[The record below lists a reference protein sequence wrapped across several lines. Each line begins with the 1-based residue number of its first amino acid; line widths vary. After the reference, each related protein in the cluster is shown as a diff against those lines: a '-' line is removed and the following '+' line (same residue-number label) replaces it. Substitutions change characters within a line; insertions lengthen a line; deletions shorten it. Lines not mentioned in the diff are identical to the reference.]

1 MRLTLTKILL
11 AFALLASGN
20 VVANIDGD
28 HQETPSRIE
37 IIYDQTTETLTASIV
52 NASLNNIAAKLQES
66 LGIEMLMLEPDNEL
80 YTEPNNSFQFD
91 ELAVDNAINAILKDY
106 NHKITYSKFA
116 GNLEIKSIFIAP
128 YGNAVE
134 SNATRAN
141 LSLPARQRALAAIEF
156 PPIQRNKPGSI
167 YVPRDSDDE
176 VPYSKGEYEGIP
188 ISYVADEL
196 LIRINPGSSIDSRIR
211 ALDKIVKKYGGVLAA
226 RLHRLKYFKA
236 RFPAGSDIF
245 LLKDELLALDF
256 VEAAE
261 PNYIASIENHD
272 NNLSAEHEANNSDT
286 AINIAEY
293 WHLRAI
299 NATDRVDADYGR
311 AKIAIIDTGINK
323 SIRELNGSVVDI
335 IDLIAG
341 DNIAEDDH
349 GHGTAMAVLVK
360 QVNANAI
367 IHSIKVADS
376 NGIATYS
383 DIADGIFH
391 ALDRKIDVISLSLGG
406 YSPSQILQD
415 AVQYA
420 HTQGVSVVAAA
431 GNQGYQNVSFY
442 PAAYANVIAVA
453 STSIDE
459 QPSEFS
465 NQGEFVDI
473 SAPGED
479 VQLTIDGVLQQR
491 TGTSAAAALVAGAA
505 LRLAAYQPDQLPA
518 QRAGRL
524 FEAARDLPP
533 TGKDLSTGYGLVN
546 LAAAIELEAPIDD
559 YDEEFQELPGYLN
572 PIDGQQLARI
582 MDYHPGDVTEWL
594 DLNDQFS
601 ADDAYSKV
609 CDSNTTPYATPL
621 LNGTILVI
629 QDDDGRYSIG
639 VGEFDCTDKD
649 SYSNDDHLRIY
660 VFAGIVE
667 NLQVGDHEDL
677 NVLADA
683 STLDKNAS
691 FDFIDTDRHGIS
703 GSSEYDGYEWT
714 ETFGN
719 SAQSFLTSSIQ
730 TVIKNQLNKSPSHLL
745 YSEDSYYWDV
755 NQSKLTADSQR
766 GTSNKKPL
774 ILIHGW
780 QGTDDKWATTLL
792 QQNEVQA
799 WWQLAEGHDKSVLLE
814 EDDFNAIERGNQHS
828 SYFELNNLHD
838 DYAIYRFRY
847 PTGRSNEYNAARLSE
862 LILNHPDLQDSES
875 PISIIGHSTG
885 GLLAKYAMLGYGS
898 VDSIND
904 KVERV
909 ITLATPHRGSIS
921 ANDYDRSTGSNDEI
935 PITSSVPFSSELF
948 NTAVRIGQFFADYNL
963 ETDGAIDL
971 AWDGA
976 WEEEIF
982 GEVVPRIRKGTSTGL
997 YAPNTKL
1004 QQLNEE
1010 LLSQTT
1016 IHDKFIFYTGY
1027 VEEEGV
1033 RAGIEIIGSGTTDY
1047 IDCIGTAVVDN
1058 GGITLAV
1065 CGLVAAYKT
1074 VENYYGSN
1082 RGPNKNFKT
1091 SFAGAT
1097 LSYLGSRSNDLY
1109 YGWRSDS
1116 VVTIQSGL
1124 LFAEDEPITGLA
1136 LPDSS
1141 NLFVTSGSRRIFYDR
1156 DHSQMRESIDG
1167 DYQDDVLL
1175 LQIKRDVEKDMT
1187 ASSPDKLLLDL
1198 ELSPSTAAANE
1209 QVTVNGTI
1217 SYANGYYP
1225 LRVNEVTTIK
1235 SRHDGREW
1243 PVYSNEIS
1251 DWRFSKNIQAP
1262 AQSSYIDV
1270 TLTDSYGLEV
1280 TESIYITIDNSGDN
1294 DGGGDTGGGDSSDA
1308 ELSLEVYYPNDDDAV
1323 ITVRYGSEDL
1333 GPYVLLEFDDSQSET
1348 ILRAGT
1354 VNLNISRR
1362 DESYYATVTIEEFD
1376 GTDLASEQILVLSRY
1391 IDNYD
1396 DINNELIFTTISS
1409 TTNIKRD
1416 ESFNLGWSYGGA
1428 CGKAVAFYLYQDDSL
1443 ASQYSDGDIYDI
1455 TRDPEICRD
1464 GRASITLRNPA
1475 GSRYTL
1481 RAYYDDDDNDDTIEG
1496 SALGVSSSFDIVDS
1510 NDAPIVLNN
1519 PDIFAYTGGDSS
1531 GQVEAVDLNEDSL
1544 SYSVLEQPASGS
1556 VSVSAS
1562 GEVTYSAGEDTGE
1575 YIFGIEVSDGESATP
1590 VYGIATVEDSEGIDG
1605 WRQVLDLHAFTRNS
1619 SRMDYID
1626 LDIEQGFIYAAGDD
1640 PEGGYLKKY
1649 SMDGSYVKK
1658 VPILIDTDDLPFAS
1672 LDDLRLGILDA
1683 AESRVVVGHSWRGIE
1698 VYGLDLDFQ
1707 WNVCKEHDRFSC
1719 DVDNLSGYAIDA
1731 VIGDSYVFVGV
1742 EGSRELWRYDLFDG
1756 RNSVIPFLG
1765 DSENIDEDA
1774 NYNRLFYKAN
1784 NYFGLIAGSE
1794 GSEYDGNDY
1803 SKEEV
1808 YWWGVDTR
1816 NDNLEYDYRKRIYGA
1831 ITALFATSDYIFAG
1845 DESGKVTMIYY
1856 DTYEKTKCE
1865 SDKFTGIYTKYGVD
1879 RVASITD
1886 LWADSSTIY
1895 ATSQDGNIYFLDYNC
1910 NVTDSIDTGTALTA
1924 IAMEMGEIVVSDEKG
1939 HIKKFSPNHIPS
1951 VQLRSS
1957 SEAMVGAEILVSA
1970 TAGDPDGDTLSYA
1983 WSLPRRPSGSST
1995 QLNSANTDSTTF
2007 IPDKLGEYE
2016 VKLTVSDGISR
2027 VDTSIVI
2034 NVAGNSVPQDS
2045 EQYFEAPSNSIISD
2059 TIVINDADAEDT
2071 HTITIVDDADNGEFY
2086 LLADNKFSYNP
2097 DTNFIGSD
2105 LVELSATDDA
2115 GTSGT
2120 IKLNFSIQ
2128 NRLPYVQSQSFTV
2141 TSGNSFTGQLLGYDD
2156 DGGSLS
2162 FNITSNPTKGSLE
2175 ANAAG
2180 VFTYTANANLLASS
2194 DAFSFNVHDGY
2205 DWAASAATI
2214 SISILEADSDNDGIV
2229 NSSDNCPTTPNS
2241 AQGNIDGDSMGDACD
2256 DDMDGDGYVN
2266 SADAFPIDPSE
2277 WLDTDGDLIGNNA
2290 DTDDDGDTMPDDYE
2304 RDNGLDPLDPA
2315 DANQDADGDGD
2326 SNLEE
2331 YAQGTDLNDASD
2343 YYQLT
2348 LILISASA
2356 NAELESGA
2364 SASFEVSAS
2373 SNTATVGAYQLTTI
2387 ANPSIGY
2394 LEYADGKYITY
2405 RPEVGALGDD
2415 SFSVALSYNNRTSN
2429 ALSFNV
2435 SIIDADPDGDGLLTS
2450 EDNCPAIAN
2459 SDQADL
2465 DADAIGDVCDDD
2477 IDGDTYANSDDA
2489 FPRDPSEWFD
2499 TDGDSIGNNTD
2510 EDDDGDGMPDD
2521 YENDNGLDPLDDADA
2536 ELDADGDGD
2545 NNLYEYTQGTDPNDA
2560 DDFYQLSLQLLSGD
2574 LSAELAWDR
2583 QLSFEFSV
2591 SSSTDTIGAYEFTEL
2606 SSPQGGALSYPQDS
2620 DHIVYS
2626 ANGEF
2631 VGIDS
2636 FTLALAYTGKTSNAL
2651 EFSLDIYDPD
2661 PDLDGVRVEDDNCP
2675 AVANS
2680 DQADLDADA
2689 IGDLCD
2695 DDIDGDTYAN
2705 NADAFPRDPSEW
2717 FDTDGD
2723 SIGNNTDEDD
2733 DGDGM
2738 PDDYE
2743 NDNGLDPLDD
2753 ADAEL
2758 DADGDGDNNLYEYTQ
2773 GTDPTDADDF
2783 YQLSL
2788 QLLSGNNPSAELAW
2802 DRQLSFE
2809 FSVSSSTDNIGD
2821 YEFTELSS
2829 PQGGT
2834 LSYPED
2840 LSHIVY
2846 TANGE
2851 FVGNDSFSLALTYT
2865 SKTSNALEFSLDIY
2879 DPDPDLDGVRVED
2892 DNCPTVANSEQLDL
2906 DQDGLGDLCDDD
2918 IDGDTYANSDD
2929 AFPYDASE
2937 WLDTDGD
2944 SIGNNT
2950 DTDDDGDGMPDEYEV
2965 ANGLD
2970 QLDAADA
2977 DLDADGD
2984 GDNNLYEYTQGTDPN
2999 DADDFYQLSLQLL
3012 SGDLSAELAWDRQ
3025 LSFEFSVSSSTDT
3038 IGTYEFTELS
3048 SPQGGTLSY
3057 PQDLSHIVYT
3067 ANGDFVG
3074 VDSFSLALTYTSKTS
3089 NKLEFSLYIY
3099 DPDPD
3104 LDGVRV
3110 EDDNCPA
3117 VANSEQLDLDTDG
3130 LGDLCDDDI
3139 DGDTYAN
3146 ADDAFPYDSSEWLD
3160 TDSDGIGNNA
3170 DTDDDGDGMPDDYE
3184 FANGLNPL
3192 DPSDAELD
3200 SDGDGDSNLYEYT
3213 HGTDLN
3219 DDSSVYLLTLESL
3232 APDNSIE
3239 LAASITATF
3248 EYAITSSTDSVG
3260 DYDFYEVVA
3269 PTGGS
3274 LSYNE
3279 GKYIHYKSASNF
3291 FDLDKFTLALS
3302 YAGKLS
3308 NELEFTISV
3317 YDDDSDRD
3325 GIVSPGDNCP
3335 SVANA
3340 EQQDLDADGLGDACD
3355 DDIDGDGFSNSDEIA
3370 IGSDP
3375 ESAYSIIALLELLEG
3390 WNLIGIHAERAI
3402 ATSAL
3407 PAEILL
3413 VQTIDSNGNELGW
3426 ARDEEVAN
3434 SSLLQSLAAGRSY
3447 WIKAEADIAWQY
3459 PAAAELNAGAISLQD
3474 GSNYLGGY
3482 SGNLNEI
3489 LPSSKMLIAW
3499 AYINQGWY
3507 AYSTSSDTMDDL
3519 ASNGVPALSSISPND
3534 GIIVMLGSADELAPS
3549 DPSISAIDDDL
3560 GAEPTIDLF
3569 YCTSDAND
3577 RSAYLELAWS
3587 DADANAA
3594 NIYWYASS
3602 TSDPIITDT
3611 DTTSME
3617 FDYSSEPGDSY
3628 TASASVI
3635 DAEGNSASADCVVE
3649 FYQEQSASAASLASA
3664 LNATSATASLAE
3676 ALNPQ
3681 LQAEAGDGQVILQWQ
3696 SQSGYTYDLYRSA
3709 NQYCNWANYSICAQA
3724 RLYPQITPPL
3734 IDSPLLNN
3742 TKYYYELW
3750 ASSGGQFSAS
3760 YAISTTPEAAQP
3772 ELDDDTELN
3781 LSLGLVAQYQFTTD
3795 YADSSGNGWDA
3806 LPGGDSSIDDGH
3818 LLLNSTSN
3826 NSWLQLPAT
3835 ILDQADDFTI
3845 SAWLLL
3851 DNSSSRFST
3860 QNNYSLISAANA
3872 EEPEA
3877 LALLYAK
3884 ASGNNEAYWQ
3894 LTIDGSEQS
3903 AIAYDGAIAA
3913 SQWHHLVITR
3923 STDKLQLFIDG
3934 ELIEDPS
3941 TITSEPLSIDASG
3954 LIVGQLQTCLGNC
3967 FAANSAWLG
3976 AIDDLRFY
3984 NRALTPPEVEELFQ
3998 DRNAR

>member
-1 MRLTLTKILL
+1 M
-11 AFALLASGN
+11 
-20 VVANIDGD
+20 
-28 HQETPSRIE
+28 
-37 IIYDQTTETLTASIV
+37 
-52 NASLNNIAAKLQES
+52 
-66 LGIEMLMLEPDNEL
+66 
-80 YTEPNNSFQFD
+80 
-91 ELAVDNAINAILKDY
+91 
-106 NHKITYSKFA
+106 
-116 GNLEIKSIFIAP
+116 
-128 YGNAVE
+128 
-134 SNATRAN
+134 
-141 LSLPARQRALAAIEF
+141 
-156 PPIQRNKPGSI
+156 
-167 YVPRDSDDE
+167 
-176 VPYSKGEYEGIP
+176 
-188 ISYVADEL
+188 
-196 LIRINPGSSIDSRIR
+196 
-211 ALDKIVKKYGGVLAA
+211 
-226 RLHRLKYFKA
+226 
-236 RFPAGSDIF
+236 
-245 LLKDELLALDF
+245 
-256 VEAAE
+256 
-261 PNYIASIENHD
+261 
-272 NNLSAEHEANNSDT
+272 
-286 AINIAEY
+286 
-293 WHLRAI
+293 
-299 NATDRVDADYGR
+299 
-311 AKIAIIDTGINK
+311 
-323 SIRELNGSVVDI
+323 
-335 IDLIAG
+335 
-341 DNIAEDDH
+341 
-349 GHGTAMAVLVK
+349 
-360 QVNANAI
+360 
-367 IHSIKVADS
+367 
-376 NGIATYS
+376 
-383 DIADGIFH
+383 
-391 ALDRKIDVISLSLGG
+391 
-406 YSPSQILQD
+406 
-415 AVQYA
+415 
-420 HTQGVSVVAAA
+420 
-431 GNQGYQNVSFY
+431 
-442 PAAYANVIAVA
+442 
-453 STSIDE
+453 
-459 QPSEFS
+459 
-465 NQGEFVDI
+465 
-473 SAPGED
+473 
-479 VQLTIDGVLQQR
+479 QQR

-505 LRLAAYQPDQLPA
+505 LRLAADQPDQLPA

-1141 NLFVTSGSRRIFYDR
+1141 NLFVISGSRRIFYDR

-1175 LQIKRDVEKDMT
+1175 PQIKRDVEKDMT

-1225 LRVNEVTTIK
+1225 LRVNEVTTIR

-1280 TESIYITIDNSGDN
+1280 AESIYINIDNSGDN
-1294 DGGGDTGGGDSSDA
+1294 DGGGDTGGGGDSDNNGDY
-1308 ELSLEVYYPNDDDAV
+1308 LDYDYYYPNETEV
-1323 ITVRYGSEDL
+1323 TVSGSYGGGNDYFVYFKIGNTASYRRLINGTFNVTKSRPTENAE
-1333 GPYVLLEFDDSQSET
+1333 YAILEIRHSDNKT
-1348 ILRAGT
+1348 ILASTTFLVRKEY
-1354 VNLNISRR
+1354 VSPDEDFDNNLSFTNI
-1362 DESYYATVTIEEFD
+1362 
-1376 GTDLASEQILVLSRY
+1376 
-1391 IDNYD
+1391 N
-1396 DINNELIFTTISS
+1396 SS
-1409 TTNIKRD
+1409 TNIKRNL
-1416 ESFNLGWSYGGA
+1416 SFPFFWSYAGS
-1428 CGKAVAFYLYQDDSL
+1428 CGTAVAFYLYQNGSLVSKDSKGRPDDVTRRNNVCDKGDGVTL
-1443 ASQYSDGDIYDI
+1443 SQS
-1455 TRDPEICRD
+1455 
-1464 GRASITLRNPA
+1464 A
-1475 GSRYTL
+1475 GSNYTL
-1481 RAYYDDDDNDDTIEG
+1481 HAHYDTDDDDSSMEG
-1496 SALGVSSSFDIVDS
+1496 EPLGISSIFDIVEN

-1519 PDIFAYTGGDSS
+1519 PDIFAYTGGEGN
-1531 GQVEAVDLNEDSL
+1531 GQVEAVDLNGDVL

-1556 VSVSAS
+1556 VSVSSS
-1562 GEVTYSAGEDTGE
+1562 GGVTYLAGEEPGE
-1575 YIFGIEVSDGESATP
+1575 YVFGIEVYDGESATP
-1590 VYGIATVEDSEGIDG
+1590 VYGIATVADSANIDG
-1605 WRQVLDLHAFTRNS
+1605 WRQAFDIHAFTRNKD
-1619 SRMDYID
+1619 MDYID

-1640 PEGGYLKKY
+1640 DDDDFEGAYLKKY
-1649 SMDGSYVKK
+1649 SMDGSLVKQ
-1658 VPILIDTDDLPFAS
+1658 VPILPREDNGLPYW
-1672 LDDLRLGILDA
+1672 RLGGLNMPVLDV
-1683 AESRVVVGHSWRGIE
+1683 AENRVVVGHTIEGIE
-1698 VYGLDLDFQ
+1698 VFDLDLNRQ
-1707 WNVCKEHDRFSC
+1707 WNICGSGHDYLGSC
-1719 DVDNLSGYAIDA
+1719 TYGPLPNNPIDV
-1731 VIGDSYVFVGV
+1731 VIGEGYVYVAV
-1742 EGSRELWRYDLFDG
+1742 NESRELIRYDLADG
-1756 RNSVIPFLG
+1756 DNSFVPFWK
-1765 DSENIDEDA
+1765 DNYNIDEDA
-1774 NYNRLFYKAN
+1774 EYLRLFYKVN
-1784 NYFGLIAGSE
+1784 NFSSQDWGLIAGS
-1794 GSEYDGNDY
+1794 GY
-1803 SKEEV
+1803 KEQEI
-1808 YWWGVDTR
+1808 YWWGREEGSSKGDYY
-1816 NDNLEYDYRKRIYGA
+1816 YDKPLRVEMDDDV
-1831 ITALFATSDYIFAG
+1831 TSVFATIDYIFAG
-1845 DESGKVTMIYY
+1845 DYTGKVTIVNY
-1856 DTYEKTKCE
+1856 DTSKNSKCDSGYFTK
-1865 SDKFTGIYTKYGVD
+1865 DYVTG
-1879 RVASITD
+1879 
-1886 LWADSSTIY
+1886 LWADSSIIY
-1895 ATSQDGNIYFLDYNC
+1895 AAAADGNIYFLDYNC

-1924 IAMEMGEIVVSDEKG
+1924 IAMEMGEIVVSDEDG
-1939 HIKKFSPNHIPS
+1939 HIKKFTPNHIPS

-1957 SEAMVGAEILVSA
+1957 SEAMIDAEILVSA

-1983 WSLPRRPSGSST
+1983 WSLPRKPSGSTTQINST
-1995 QLNSANTDSTTF
+1995 NTDSITF
-2007 IPDKLGEYE
+2007 IPDELGEYE
-2016 VKLTVSDGISR
+2016 VKLTVSDGITS

-2105 LVELSATDDA
+2105 LVELSVTDDA

-2128 NRLPYVQSQSFTV
+2128 NRLPYLQSQSFTV

-2162 FNITSNPTKGSLE
+2162 FNITSNPAKGSLE

-2180 VFTYTANANLLASS
+2180 VFTYTANSDLLASS
-2194 DAFSFNVHDGY
+2194 DAFSFNVYDGY

-2229 NSSDNCPTTPNS
+2229 NSADNCPTTPNS
-2241 AQGNIDGDSMGDACD
+2241 AQGDSDNDTIGDACD
-2256 DDMDGDGYVN
+2256 DDIDGDGYLN
-2266 SADAFPIDPSE
+2266 SADAFPIDPNE
-2277 WLDTDGDLIGNNA
+2277 WLDTDGDLIGNNS

-2304 RDNGLDPLDPA
+2304 SDNGLDPLDPS
-2315 DANQDADGDGD
+2315 DATADADGDGD

-2331 YAQGTDLNDASD
+2331 YAQGTDPKDASD

-2348 LILISASA
+2348 LNLISASA
-2356 NAELESGA
+2356 DAELEAGA

-2373 SNTATVGAYQLTTI
+2373 SNTATVGDYQFT
-2387 ANPSIGY
+2387 AVASPNIGY

-2477 IDGDTYANSDDA
+2477 IDGDTYANADDA
-2489 FPRDPSEWFD
+2489 FPYDSSEWLD
-2499 TDGDSIGNNTD
+2499 TDSDGIGNNTD
-2510 EDDDGDGMPDD
+2510 EDDDGDGMPDT
-2521 YENDNGLDPLDDADA
+2521 YEVANNLDPLNAADA

-2545 NNLYEYTQGTDPNDA
+2545 SNLYEYTQGTDPNDA

-2574 LSAELAWDR
+2574 TSAELAWDR

-2606 SSPQGGALSYPQDS
+2606 SSPQGGTLSYPEDLS
-2620 DHIVYS
+2620 HIVYT

-2636 FTLALAYTGKTSNAL
+2636 FTLALAYAGKTSNAL

-2675 AVANS
+2675 TVANS
-2680 DQADLDADA
+2680 EQLDLDADGL
-2689 IGDLCD
+2689 GDLCD

-2705 NADAFPRDPSEW
+2705 DADAFPRDPSEW
-2717 FDTDGD
+2717 LDTDGD
-2723 SIGNNTDEDD
+2723 SIGNNTDTDD
-2733 DGDGM
+2733 DGDTM
-2738 PDDYE
+2738 PDVYE
-2743 NDNGLDPLDD
+2743 LANDLDPLDPS
-2753 ADAEL
+2753 DAEL

-2773 GTDPTDADDF
+2773 GTDPNDADDF
-2783 YQLSL
+2783 YLLTL
-2788 QLLSGNNPSAELAW
+2788 QLLSGDTSAELAW

-2834 LSYPED
+2834 LSYPQD
-2840 LSHIVY
+2840 SDHIVY
-2846 TANGE
+2846 TANGD
-2851 FVGNDSFSLALTYT
+2851 FVGIDSFSLALAYT
-2865 SKTSNALEFSLDIY
+2865 GKTSDAIEFSLDIY

-2918 IDGDTYANSDD
+2918 IDGDTYANADD
-2929 AFPYDASE
+2929 AFPRDPTE
-2937 WLDTDGD
+2937 WVDTDGD
-2944 SIGNNT
+2944 LIGNNA
-2950 DTDDDGDGMPDEYEV
+2950 DTDDDGDGMPDDYEV
-2965 ANGLD
+2965 ANNFDPLNPY
-2970 QLDAADA
+2970 DA

-2984 GDNNLYEYTQGTDPN
+2984 GDSNLYEYTQGTDPN

-3012 SGDLSAELAWDRQ
+3012 SGDTSAELAWDRQ
-3025 LSFEFSVSSSTDT
+3025 LSFEFSVSSSTDN
-3038 IGTYEFTELS
+3038 IGDYEFTELS

-3057 PQDLSHIVYT
+3057 PQDSNYIVYT
-3067 ANGDFVG
+3067 ANGEFVG
-3074 VDSFSLALTYTSKTS
+3074 IDGFTLALAYTGKTS
-3089 NKLEFSLYIY
+3089 NALEFSLDIY

-3110 EDDNCPA
+3110 GADNCPD
-3117 VANSEQLDLDTDG
+3117 VANSDQVDNDSDG
-3130 LGDLCDDDI
+3130 FGDHCDDNI
-3139 DGDTYAN
+3139 DGDDYPN
-3146 ADDAFPYDSSEWLD
+3146 ESDAFPYDSSEWLD
-3160 TDSDGIGNNA
+3160 TDSDGIGNNT

-3184 FANGLNPL
+3184 LANGLDPL
-3192 DPSDAELD
+3192 DPSDADLD

-3213 HGTDLN
+3213 HSTDLN

-3274 LSYNE
+3274 LSYSE
-3279 GKYIHYKSASNF
+3279 GKYIHYKSANDF
-3291 FDLDKFTLALS
+3291 FALDKFTLALS
-3302 YAGKLS
+3302 YSGKLS
-3308 NELEFTISV
+3308 NEIEFAISV
-3317 YDDDSDRD
+3317 YDDDSDKD

-3340 EQQDLDADGLGDACD
+3340 EQEDLDADGLGDACD

-3390 WNLIGIHAERAI
+3390 WNLIGIHSEQALP
-3402 ATSAL
+3402 TSAL

-3447 WIKAEADIAWQY
+3447 WIKAEAAITWQY
-3459 PAAAELNAGAISLQD
+3459 PAAAELNPDAISLQD
-3474 GSNYLGGY
+3474 GSNYIGGY
-3482 SGNLNEI
+3482 SGNLNAI
-3489 LPSSKMLIAW
+3489 LPSSDMLIAW

-3507 AYSTSSDTMDDL
+3507 AYSTSSETMDDL
-3519 ASNGVPALSSISPND
+3519 ASNGVQALSSISPNN

-3549 DPSISAIDDDL
+3549 DPSITAIDDDL

-3569 YCTSDAND
+3569 YCTSDVNN

-3594 NIYWYASS
+3594 SIYWYASS
-3602 TSDPIITDT
+3602 GSDPIITGT

-3617 FDYSSEPGDSY
+3617 FDYSSETGDSY
-3628 TASASVI
+3628 TASVTVV

-3649 FYQEQSASAASLASA
+3649 FYQEQSASAASLTSA
-3664 LNATSATASLAE
+3664 LNAASATASVAE

-3696 SQSGYTYDLYRSA
+3696 KQSGYTYDLYRSA
-3709 NQYCNWANYSICAQA
+3709 NQYCNWQNYSICAQA

-3734 IDSPLLNN
+3734 IDAPLLNN

-3750 ASSGGQFSAS
+3750 AFSGDQLSAS
-3760 YAISTTPEAAQP
+3760 EAISATPEAAQP
-3772 ELDDDTELN
+3772 EHDDDAEAN
-3781 LSLGLVAQYQFTTD
+3781 LSLGLVAQYQFTSG

-3806 LPGGDSSIDDGH
+3806 LPGGDSSIADGH
-3818 LLLNSTSN
+3818 LLLNSASN
-3826 NSWLQLPAT
+3826 NSWLQLPAA
-3835 ILDQADDFTI
+3835 ILDQVDDFTI

-3851 DNSSSRFST
+3851 DNSSSRFSS
-3860 QNNYSLISAANA
+3860 QNDYSLISAANA
-3872 EEPEA
+3872 DETEA
-3877 LALLYAK
+3877 LALLYGN
-3884 ASGNNEAYWQ
+3884 ASGNNAAYWQ
-3894 LTIDGSEQS
+3894 LTVDGSEPS
-3903 AIAYDGAIAA
+3903 TIAYDGAIAD
-3913 SQWHHLVITR
+3913 SQWHHLVLTR

-3941 TITSEPLSIDASG
+3941 TITSEPLAIDASV

-3976 AIDDLRFY
+3976 AIDNLRFY
-3984 NRALTPPEVEELFQ
+3984 NRALTSTEVEELFQ
-3998 DRNAR
+3998 DYK